1 MDATTSPS
9 PDARIA
15 RFSRAERWVH
25 RSITALMIVLI
36 ATAAALYFPDISVL
50 VGNRPIVSNIHVI
63 AGFVL
68 PIPLILALAS
78 RAFRQDAELLEPF
91 HRAGLE
97 VASLARSPIGPD
109 PGGQIQCRSKTQR
122 GVLRGLDHHHAR
134 HRRHHVFQFMVS
146 TTFAPALRSCTTG

>member
-25 RSITALMIVLI
+25 RSITVLMIVLI

-63 AGFVL
+63 AGFVI

-78 RAFRQDAELLEPF
+78 RAFRQDAELLNRF
-91 HRAGLE
+91 TAQ
-97 VASLARSPIGPD
+97 D
-109 PGGQIQCRSKTQR
+109 WK
-122 GVLRGLDHHHAR
+122 
-134 HRRHHVFQFMVS
+134 
-146 TTFAPALRSCTTG
+146 